1 MSISE
6 SGKLDDGLLETN
18 AVPGENED
26 GVFSPRQRFGELV
39 ISRMAGQTRGR
50 EDFQAETQDTIGPFR
65 RKWFLRAFH
74 RRDARRS

>member
-1 MSISE
+1 MDSSRRTR
-6 SGKLDDGLLETN
+6 SQGKMKM
-18 AVPGENED
+18 
-26 GVFSPRQRFGELV
+26 VFPPRQRFGELV

-50 EDFQAETQDTIGPFR
+50 EDFQAETQDSIGPFR